1 MPSSPFRAA
10 VLDLGSNTFK
20 LLLAEQVG
28 STLRL
33 HHEKAYPVR
42 LGEGVALTGKIQPTS
57 CLRALR
63 VLTRLQRKIRIFH
76 PSKIVAVATGT
87 LRRAHNR
94 QTFLAPAT
102 RILGQKITL
111 LTGHTEG
118 RLIALAAR
126 QLSPRRSPRFHLD
139 LGGGSL
145 EVIDSL
151 HPARP
156 TIVSLNLGCVA
167 IRDSLLPHHPPTAKT
182 WLHATAQIQKSLK
195 KLRRPLRP
203 SSASFSGGTGHAY
216 ACLLQGKNIKA
227 RRLEG
232 FRLKLTQLD
241 SLIDQIRPLTLSRL
255 RRLPGMPSDRASVA
269 LAAFLVLRET
279 MARLHLTSVQLTT
292 HGLRYGV
299 WLDQIAPSPLKK
311 IIR

>member
-1 MPSSPFRAA
+1 VPYPLLRAA

-20 LLLAEQVG
+20 LLLAEQSG
-28 STLRL
+28 STLHI

-42 LGEGVALTGKIQPTS
+42 LGQGVALTGKIRPAT

-63 VLTRLQRKIRIFH
+63 LLTRLQRKILFFH
-76 PSKIVAVATGT
+76 PDKVLAVATGT
-87 LRRAHNR
+87 LRLALNR
-94 QTFLAPAT
+94 QSFLLPAS
-102 RILGQKITL
+102 RILGRKISL

-126 QLSPRRSPRFHLD
+126 QLSSTRSPRFHID

-145 EVIDSL
+145 EVIDSR
-151 HPARP
+151 HPSRP
-156 TIVSLNLGCVA
+156 TIFSLNLGCVA
-167 IRDSLLPHHPPTAKT
+167 IRDTLLPQHPASAKT
-182 WLHATAQIQKSLK
+182 WLNATTQIQKALK
-195 KLRRPLRP
+195 KIRRPALP
-203 SSASFSGGTGHAY
+203 SHASFSGGTGHAY

-232 FRLKLTQLD
+232 FRLQLTKLN
-241 SLIDQIRPLTLSRL
+241 SLIDQIRPLTLSHL
-255 RRLPGMPSDRASVA
+255 RRLPGMPADRASVA
-269 LAAFLVLRET
+269 LSAFLVLRET
-279 MARLHLTSVQLTT
+279 MLRLHLTSVQLTT

-299 WLDQIAPSPLKK
+299 WLDQIAPVPLKK